1 MIREFQC
8 LNSMITRQ
16 VEGHNSPNCICKFT
30 DRILEHMLINNKNKQ
45 KGGNDKQKTPAK
57 QKSKNLSIEEEKK
70 KNWSETAG

>member
-45 KGGNDKQKTPAK
+45 KGGTNNTWKAKKQKAVC
-57 QKSKNLSIEEEKK
+57 
-70 KNWSETAG
+70 